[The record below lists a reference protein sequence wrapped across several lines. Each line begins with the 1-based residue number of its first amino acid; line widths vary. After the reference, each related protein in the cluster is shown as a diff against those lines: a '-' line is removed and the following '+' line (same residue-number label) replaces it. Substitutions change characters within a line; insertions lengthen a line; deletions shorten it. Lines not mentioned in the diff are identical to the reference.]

1 MTADD
6 SLIGRFAEI
15 VGARNALTSGEDIEP
30 YVTEMRGLFPGRSR
44 LVLLPG
50 STEEVSRIM
59 KLATETGTA
68 IVPQGGN
75 TGMVGAGVPDASG
88 DQIVVSLKRMT
99 QIREIDPDSDTMTV
113 EAGAILHNIH
123 TAADDA
129 DRLFPLSL
137 GSQGTCRIGGNLSS
151 NAGGISAL
159 AYGCARDLCLGLEVV
174 LPDGRVFDDLRKLKK
189 DNTGYHLTE
198 LFLGAEGT
206 LGIIT
211 AAVLKL
217 FPRPKGREIA
227 WAGLSSPEDAL
238 KLFSLARD
246 AAGTSL
252 TAFELV
258 GDVIVEFAIRNVA
271 GSANPLD
278 SRYPWYVMVEISS
291 GHSPEHARELL
302 QGIVEGAFEEGLI
315 ADSMITAS
323 IAQYKAI
330 WTMRESMSDAQR
342 PEGFSIKHDISV
354 PVASIPA
361 FIERAG
367 PKVLEVVPGSRIVCF
382 GHMGDGNLHY
392 NISQPVGGDRDAF
405 AAKYADVN
413 REVHGVVRSLRGSFS
428 AEHGIGQLKRDELI
442 ATEPPV
448 AIELMRSVK
457 QTLDPSGIMNPGK
470 VI

>member
-1 MTADD
+1 MDD
-6 SLIGRFAEI
+6 SLINRFAAI
-15 VGARNALTSGEDIEP
+15 VGSRNTLTEAVDIEP
-30 YVTEMRGLFPGRSR
+30 YVTEMRGLFPGRSQ

-59 KLATETGTA
+59 ALAAETGTP

-75 TGMVGAGVPDASG
+75 TGMVAAGVPDASG
-88 DQIVVSLKRMT
+88 DQVVVSLKRMSR
-99 QIREIDPDSDTMTV
+99 IREIDPDSNTMTV
-113 EAGAILHNIH
+113 EAGAILQDIQA
-123 TAADDA
+123 AADDA

-151 NAGGISAL
+151 NAGGIGAL
-159 AYGCARDLCLGLEVV
+159 AYGCARDLCLGVEVV
-174 LPDGRVFDDLRKLKK
+174 LPDGRIFDDLRKLKK
-189 DNTGYHLTE
+189 DNTGYHLKE

-238 KLFSLARD
+238 KLLGRARD

-258 GDVIVEFAIRNVA
+258 GDVIIDFALKHVP
-271 GSANPLD
+271 GSANPLQ
-278 SRYPWYVMVEISS
+278 SRYPWYVMMEISS
-291 GHSPEHARELL
+291 GRSPEHARELL
-302 QGIVEGAFEEGLI
+302 EGIVEGAFEAGWI
-315 ADSMITAS
+315 ADATITAS
-323 IAQYKAI
+323 IAQYQAI

-354 PVASIPA
+354 PVTAIPE

-367 PKVLEVVPGSRIVCF
+367 PKVLEIVPGSRIVCF

-392 NISQPVGGDRDAF
+392 NISQPVDSDRDAF
-405 AAKYADVN
+405 AARYGEVN
-413 REVHGVVRSLRGSFS
+413 REVHRIVRALGGSFS

-448 AIELMRSVK
+448 AIDLMRSIK